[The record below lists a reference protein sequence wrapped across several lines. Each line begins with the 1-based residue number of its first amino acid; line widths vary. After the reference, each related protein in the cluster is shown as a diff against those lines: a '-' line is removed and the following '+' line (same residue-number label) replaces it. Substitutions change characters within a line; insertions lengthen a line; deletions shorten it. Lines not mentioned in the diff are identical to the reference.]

1 MKDYLILGISM
12 YAQPL
17 EFIDNAELTLL
28 QRYQTCKAMSKGYAA
43 DFEDDEKR
51 LIQARSYCVRV
62 VRAYWSS
69 VAHKLGASI
78 TIKPV
83 ASSVLIDDV
92 ALDAGQLAERTGEL
106 IALFPV
112 EDAGFLIGSIYTVML
127 PAAYRSEKGA
137 YYTPPP
143 LVERLLDM
151 AEKSGVDFSK
161 ASVIDPACGGGA
173 FLAPVALRMLKKEKG
188 SSPEWIFRRLT
199 KRLKGIEIDPFA
211 AWMSLVLLEA
221 AVMPLCISTKRRI
234 PDSVIIVGDALI
246 QEDLGEF
253 DLVMGNPP
261 YGRVSLNPELRTKFS
276 RSLFGHANLYG
287 LFTDLAVRLIKP
299 NTGVIAFLTPT
310 SFLGGQYFTSLR
322 NLLTQFTTPFFFDF
336 ISDRDGVF
344 DDVLQETM
352 LATFKSGQHNTKV
365 SVSSLIPKGLNKA
378 KTESLGKV
386 DVESGGKIWLLPR
399 KKTDVAF
406 INKIKKLTMRLSDV
420 GYKVSTGQL
429 VWNRF
434 KPQLRQFKKKGYYPL
449 IWAESVT
456 HEGFKFSA
464 TRKNHVPYIE
474 VMKNQEFLI
483 TRNECLLVQRTTS
496 KEQEKRIM
504 AAIIPQ
510 DFIDEFGGVVV
521 ENHVNVI
528 SAEDLLSGVNAIVIE
543 KILNSVTV
551 DRIFRCISGSV
562 AVSAYELNAIP
573 LPDLAKLTE
582 LQHCIESGISSS
594 QLEGVI
600 AKIYGVSAS

>member
-1 MKDYLILGISM
+1 ML
-12 YAQPL
+12 AQPL
-17 EFIDNAELTLL
+17 EFINNTELSLL
-28 QRYQTCKAMSKGYAA
+28 HRYQTCKAMSKGYAA
-43 DFEDDEKR
+43 DFENDEAR
-51 LIQARSYCVRV
+51 LVQARSYCVRV
-62 VRAYWSS
+62 LRAYW
-69 VAHKLGASI
+69 ASI
-78 TIKPV
+78 AEKHRASMTIKPV
-83 ASSVLIDDV
+83 ASAVQLDDIAV
-92 ALDAGQLAERTGEL
+92 DAGLLADRTGEL
-106 IALFPV
+106 IALFPA

-127 PAAYRSEKGA
+127 PTAYRSEKGA

-151 AEKSGVDFSK
+151 AENSGVDFSK

-173 FLAPVALRMLKKEKG
+173 FLAPVALRMLKNEKG
-188 SSPEWIFRRLT
+188 SSPEWIFRRLV

-221 AVMPLCISTKRRI
+221 AIMPLCVSTKRRI
-234 PDSVIIVGDALI
+234 PDSVVIVGDALV
-246 QEDLGEF
+246 QDDLGEF

-261 YGRVSLNPELRTKFS
+261 YGRVSLNPVLREKFS

-299 NTGVIAFLTPT
+299 DTGVIAFLTPT

-322 NLLTQFTTPFFFDF
+322 NLLTQYTTPYFFDF

-352 LATFKSGQHNTKV
+352 LATFKSGRHDRKV

-378 KTESLGKV
+378 KTEALGKV
-386 DVESGGKIWLLPR
+386 DLESGGKIWLLPR
-399 KKTDVAF
+399 KKTDVTF
-406 INKIKKLTMRLSDV
+406 INKIKKLTLRLSDV

-434 KPQLRQFKKKGYYPL
+434 KPQLRQVKKKGYYPL

-456 HEGFKFSA
+456 PEGFKFSA
-464 TRKNHVPYIE
+464 TRKNHVPFIE
-474 VMKNQEFLI
+474 VMKKQDFLI
-483 TRNECLLVQRTTS
+483 TTNECLLVQRTTS
-496 KEQEKRIM
+496 KEQDRRIM

-510 DFIDEFGGVVV
+510 NFIDEYGGVVV

-528 SAEDLLSGVNAIVIE
+528 SSDDLFSGVHANVIE
-543 KILNSVTV
+543 KILNSATV

-582 LQHCIESGISSS
+582 LQNYIGSGVNSS

-600 AKIYGVSAS
+600 AKIYGVSVS

>member
-1 MKDYLILGISM
+1 M
-12 YAQPL
+12 YAQRL
-17 EFIDNAELTLL
+17 EFIEDAELTLL
-28 QRYQTCKAMSKGYAA
+28 QRYQTCKAIAKGYAA
-43 DFEDDEKR
+43 SFDNDKTR
-51 LIQARSYCVRV
+51 LVQARSYCARV
-62 VRAYWSS
+62 IGAYW
-69 VAHKLGASI
+69 ASI
-78 TIKPV
+78 AKKHTPSIKIKPV
-83 ASSVLIDDV
+83 ASSVLLEDV
-92 ALDAGQLAERTGEL
+92 AMDACQLAERTGEL
-106 IALFPV
+106 ISLFPL

-127 PAAYRSEKGA
+127 PNAYRSEKGA

-173 FLAPVALRMLKKEKG
+173 FLAPVALRMLKNEKG
-188 SSPEWIFRRLT
+188 SSPEWIFRRLIN
-199 KRLKGIEIDPFA
+199 RLRGIEIDPFA

-221 AVMPLCISTKRRI
+221 AIMPLCVSSKRRI

-246 QEDLGEF
+246 QEDLGTF

-261 YGRVSLNPELRTKFS
+261 YGRVSLTPELREKFS

-287 LFTDLAVRLIKP
+287 LFTDLAVRLLKP
-299 NTGVIAFLTPT
+299 HTGVIAFLTPT

-322 NLLTQFTTPFFFDF
+322 NLLTQFTTPSFFDF
-336 ISDRDGVF
+336 VSDRDGVF

-352 LATFKSGQHNTKV
+352 LATFKSGVHDIPV

-386 DVESGGKIWLLPR
+386 HVEKGGKIWLLPR

-406 INKIKKLTMRLSDV
+406 LNKIKKLPMRLSDV
-420 GYKVSTGQL
+420 GYTVSTGQL

-449 IWAESVT
+449 IWAESIT

-474 VMKNQEFLI
+474 VMKNQDFLL
-483 TRNECLLVQRTTS
+483 TRKECVLVQRTTS

-510 DFIDEFGGVVV
+510 EFIDEFDGVVV

-528 SAEDLLSGVNAIVIE
+528 YSNDLFSNVDARVIE
-543 KILNSVTV
+543 KVLNSATV

-573 LPDLAKLTE
+573 LPDLSKLTE
-582 LQHCIESGISSS
+582 LRDFIDSGMTSL
-594 QLEGVI
+594 QLEGAI